1 MEINDLLVI
10 QQIPGKGY
18 GVVTRQE
25 IFAGQLMLEDP
36 AIVSEQG
43 WPLQGFTKVPQAV
56 LEGFA
61 RQLLVAQQMSEPLRR
76 LYAPGVESTDM
87 GGADSDATNLKRA
100 MKQVQ
105 YNSFLLDI
113 GECHKLALNS
123 YISFFNHSCCPDAA
137 LYDVQIGLTHVHA
150 IRPLQCGEE
159 VCISYRTELLY
170 MPTIE
175 RVMHLQESH
184 LFTCKC
190 RKCLNGSCED
200 ERLMQAPYTPD
211 VITFEFCCG
220 LREEWQA
227 LESHTIEQGS
237 EFLELLQGFLGPS
250 GPTPGHWHRMQ
261 VLKCLEAISEFLL
274 SKIDTIG
281 VNTND
286 HVAPPSTLSS
296 PMAPFSTAI
305 VNQLETQLE
314 AFLSEIVHFESLL
327 LNPLHSARMKA
338 LARYV
343 HWGTRQGAR
352 VEWSRLTSSLVK
364 LQKLQDIYLGSEHS
378 L

>member
-1 MEINDLLVI
+1 MR
-10 QQIPGKGY
+10 GKS
-18 GVVTRQE
+18 VAQASQRTW
-25 IFAGQLMLEDP
+25 L
-36 AIVSEQG
+36 
-43 WPLQGFTKVPQAV
+43 QAV
-56 LEGFA
+56 QCELTPLKGSA
-61 RQLLVAQQMSEPLRR
+61 LKVLL
-76 LYAPGVESTDM
+76 
-87 GGADSDATNLKRA
+87 
-100 MKQVQ
+100 
-105 YNSFLLDI
+105 
-113 GECHKLALNS
+113 
-123 YISFFNHSCCPDAA
+123 
-137 LYDVQIGLTHVHA
+137 
-150 IRPLQCGEE
+150 
-159 VCISYRTELLY
+159 
-170 MPTIE
+170 
-175 RVMHLQESH
+175 
-184 LFTCKC
+184 
-190 RKCLNGSCED
+190 
-200 ERLMQAPYTPD
+200 
-211 VITFEFCCG
+211 
-220 LREEWQA
+220 
-227 LESHTIEQGS
+227 
-237 EFLELLQGFLGPS
+237 
-250 GPTPGHWHRMQ
+250 HRMQ